1 MRGIPR
7 LASFFEKVQSAPVKA
22 ASVVSAIPS
31 YRSNPV
37 RGDRIIVDRGVDAV
51 IERVK
56 PNGCLFKVKGGFFDL
71 DGFWCVKRGGNYVV
85 ERSAPKKMMA
95 QLDKNQKKE
104 LNRVRLN
111 ARRHG
116 SR

>member
-1 MRGIPR
+1 MV
-7 LASFFEKVQSAPVKA
+7 SFFEKVQTAPAYRPSKVP
-22 ASVVSAIPS
+22 SIPS
-31 YRSNPV
+31 YRIQGG
-37 RGDRIIVDRGVDAV
+37 RGDRVIIDRTVDAV
-51 IERVK
+51 IERQK

-71 DGFWCVKRGGNYVV
+71 DGYWCVKRGGNFIV
-85 ERSAPKKMMA
+85 ERTAPKKMMA
-95 QLDKNQKKE
+95 LLNEDQKKE